1 MKTNIDTARL
11 RDIDEI
17 AKEIVV
23 WISARSHPEKYTSV
37 KDPELV
43 RDFLHTLDLLETVLT
58 RFAINTYLTQMA
70 LEQLDNSRQ
79 AGSLGWEFWQIDVEE
94 FFTANLLELCY
105 QLSNAWEYI
114 QQFANKDTAFNIL
127 KKKFRKPG
135 DIILA
140 RHKATHFQP
149 GQFEEHRLAQQYAI
163 LRRPYQIVDGKLEK
177 ELARFT
183 MPKVAT
189 LIQDSVIGGYDY
201 LKEFREATIG
211 SND

>member
-1 MKTNIDTARL
+1 MKTNIDTDRL
-11 RDIDEI
+11 QNIAKI

-23 WISARSHPEKYTSV
+23 WIGERSHPEKYASV

-43 RDFLHTLDLLETVLT
+43 RDFLYTLDLLETVLT

-70 LEQLDNSRQ
+70 LEQLENSKQ
-79 AGSLGWEFWQIDVEE
+79 VGSLGWEFWQIDVEE
-94 FFTANLLELCY
+94 FFASNLLELCY
-105 QLSNAWEYI
+105 QLSNAWEHL
-114 QQFANKDTAFNIL
+114 QQLAEKDTAFNIL
-127 KKKFRKPG
+127 KGTFQKPG

-149 GQFEEHRLAQQYAI
+149 GQFEGHRLAQQYAI

-177 ELARFT
+177 ELAKFT

-189 LIQDSVIGGYDY
+189 LIQDSVKGGYDY
-201 LKEFREATIG
+201 LRQFREATIG
-211 SND
+211 

>member
-1 MKTNIDTARL
+1 MKTNIDTACL
-11 RDIDEI
+11 KDIAKV

-23 WISARSHPEKYTSV
+23 WISERSHPEEYTSV
-37 KDPELV
+37 KNTELI
-43 RDFLHTLDLLETVLT
+43 RDFLYTLDLLETVLT

-70 LEQLDNSRQ
+70 LEQLNISQQ

-94 FFTANLLELCY
+94 FFTSNLLELCY
-105 QLSNAWEYI
+105 QLSNAWENL
-114 QQFANKDTAFNIL
+114 QQFADQDTAFDIL

-149 GQFEEHRLAQQYAI
+149 VQFGEHRLALQYTI
-163 LRRPYQIVDGKLEK
+163 LRRPYQIVNGKLEK
-177 ELARFT
+177 ELAKFT

-189 LIQDSVIGGYDY
+189 LIQDSVIEGCDY
-201 LKEFREATIG
+201 LKEFRKATIG
-211 SND
+211 